1 MTFSFFQGVPLPFYS
16 SEVKMETVEGKERC
30 RLLLASVRPV
40 NAAQLSACFV
50 TFPVN
55 LVIELVL
62 VHR

>member
-1 MTFSFFQGVPLPFYS
+1 
-16 SEVKMETVEGKERC
+16 METVEGKERC